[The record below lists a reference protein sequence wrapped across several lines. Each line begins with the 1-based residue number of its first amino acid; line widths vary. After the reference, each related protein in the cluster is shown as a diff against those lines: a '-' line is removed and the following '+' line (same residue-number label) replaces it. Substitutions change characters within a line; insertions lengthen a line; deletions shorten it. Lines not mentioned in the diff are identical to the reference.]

1 MMNTIAFFLV
11 NFLAISNGF
20 TPSGMQT
27 FTRPHK
33 TSIHA
38 APQTPEELIETPDI
52 WEPLKESLNT
62 VPCYACTNDQGQPL
76 QYNVGDLPLAFFYLD
91 IDAAEVE
98 LKKAQEEAAKE
109 SAMSGMKLFL
119 TPFPLG
125 EVFEMGV
132 KKIAL
137 VVPSQDGI
145 EGAGAPAGMNPVGQQ
160 VPLFGCMDMV
170 EDLPDGSAM
179 VPMFLSKAEADD
191 AMGMALEGLED
202 EEKAKFK
209 VDVLPLAGAIQM
221 QADSLG
227 KINFT
232 YVPPK
237 SSLDYLRSLEE

>member
-1 MMNTIAFFLV
+1 
-11 NFLAISNGF
+11 
-20 TPSGMQT
+20 
-27 FTRPHK
+27 
-33 TSIHA
+33 
-38 APQTPEELIETPDI
+38 
-52 WEPLKESLNT
+52 
-62 VPCYACTNDQGQPL
+62 
-76 QYNVGDLPLAFFYLD
+76 
-91 IDAAEVE
+91 
-98 LKKAQEEAAKE
+98 
-109 SAMSGMKLFL
+109 
-119 TPFPLG
+119 
-125 EVFEMGV
+125 
-132 KKIAL
+132 
-137 VVPSQDGI
+137 
-145 EGAGAPAGMNPVGQQ
+145 MNPVGQQ